1 MKSIKSTLIILA
13 IIILGGSCSHRVD
26 ESSLHIVDFTEAID
40 NVEEVML
47 SKYVS
52 SLRYT
57 PIETPESALLGRIG
71 WSFFA
76 DDSLM
81 CFTSSQMQRC
91 IHIFTRDGKY
101 IKDIGAK
108 GNGPS
113 EYVAVRTMTIIPEDN
128 SLMVEGG
135 YNILFYSLDDGKCI
149 RKCTL
154 HDFFDSSND
163 LVTPFKGR
171 KHHNYNMKIGNVIF
185 HNNHLYASAGDNTTL
200 DQYLIK
206 MNKDCIVDT
215 MVKVRQTTLGIGIP
229 RVEVSYLYTYN
240 GNVNIVHGLKDTV
253 YAWNDNTL
261 QPRITFD
268 YGNILSMSTMPQIKK
283 THPFFSPDTRHLN
296 TKVADIIIGAVYIFT
311 ESDSF
316 VIGTLFLPKDVVIA
330 NDLLPCSH
338 FVYDKH
344 SRTTKLIKYS
354 KELEPGGFTN
364 DIDGGMP
371 FWPTKHIGNKLYQFV
386 DAGTF
391 IEMSKKYN
399 SPRMKEIAATLTE
412 ESNPVMIE
420 ATLK

>member
-1 MKSIKSTLIILA
+1 
-13 IIILGGSCSHRVD
+13 
-26 ESSLHIVDFTEAID
+26 
-40 NVEEVML
+40 
-47 SKYVS
+47 
-52 SLRYT
+52 
-57 PIETPESALLGRIG
+57 
-71 WSFFA
+71 
-76 DDSLM
+76 
-81 CFTSSQMQRC
+81 
-91 IHIFTRDGKY
+91 
-101 IKDIGAK
+101 
-108 GNGPS
+108 
-113 EYVAVRTMTIIPEDN
+113 
-128 SLMVEGG
+128 
-135 YNILFYSLDDGKCI
+135 
-149 RKCTL
+149 
-154 HDFFDSSND
+154 
-163 LVTPFKGR
+163 
-171 KHHNYNMKIGNVIF
+171 
-185 HNNHLYASAGDNTTL
+185 
-200 DQYLIK
+200 
-206 MNKDCIVDT
+206 
-215 MVKVRQTTLGIGIP
+215 
-229 RVEVSYLYTYN
+229 
-240 GNVNIVHGLKDTV
+240 
-253 YAWNDNTL
+253 
-261 QPRITFD
+261 
-268 YGNILSMSTMPQIKK
+268 MSTMPQIKK

-296 TKVADIIIGAVYIFT
+296 TKVADIIISSAYIFT